1 MSATTRPRSTRP
13 TPLARKRQRTA
24 AILWAER
31 LAPAI
36 APALLILLAFIT
48 AAWTGLLAPL
58 PPIADLAL
66 LIATIALAAALAAR
80 GLAAIARPTPQQ
92 IDRRLERNHPHRPLA
107 TIADRPALPGA
118 EPIWQAH
125 RDRALALV
133 PALHPGPPR
142 LGAQG
147 ASAAGAAAV
156 LILLCLLLGAGRGPA
171 RLWAA
176 LAPPHLLPAAAP
188 LQLQAW
194 IVPPEA
200 TGLGPIFLGKQDHDP
215 IPVPIGARLTVSLI
229 GSTSAP
235 SLTYAGHLHRFTRL
249 DHASYQASLLLTSPG
264 ALHVALGR
272 HKLGDWRLAVAADQ
286 PPTIA
291 LTGPPKVQ
299 DSRLNIPYAANDD
312 YGLAGITAEIHLAR
326 TPVAQP
332 LLLKLPLPGLPRH
345 ATGGLLPD
353 LTANPWAG
361 LPIRLHYIVRDGS
374 NQTARSVEIL
384 TTLPERNFLNPI
396 ARALVAVRRNLV
408 QDPSATKAATTAL
421 DRIAVAAFDRLSAGE
436 WLNLRA
442 ISALLYERPQA
453 SPETEARLWQLAI
466 EIEDQGLNDAKQR
479 LAQAR
484 DALRDALA
492 APPSPA
498 QSEKIAALT
507 RALQQAMDKYLQ
519 SMQRQAANA
528 DQAPPQQAD
537 GRSMDTKQLQQMA
550 QQMADAAKAGRLD
563 EARRRLQ
570 QLSALLDSLRP
581 SNRLA
586 NQQQQQQKSNP
597 VLDKLLRDQQ
607 ALRDNAR
614 QRAANSANKQTPDP
628 DAQRRG
634 DAITQQALRHRL
646 EDLAGKIGEQNGKVP
661 DGLAHADGAMREAQS
676 AMAQGKDAAAAAAA
690 QRAIDGIRSGSEQM
704 AQGQGKGSE
713 QGQGNGQGQGQGK
726 GQGQSAGRNGPG
738 TDPLGRALGEGG
750 NSPDEAD
757 STLPAQGDAARSR
770 AVRDELRRRA
780 ADRTRPPAELNYIE
794 RLLQY

>member
-1 MSATTRPRSTRP
+1 MSASFRPRSTRP
-13 TPLARKRQRTA
+13 TPLTRKRQRTA

-80 GLAAIARPTPQQ
+80 GLAVIARPTPQQ

-118 EPIWQAH
+118 DPIWQAH

-133 PALHPGPPR
+133 PALQPGPPR

-200 TGLGPIFLGKQDHDP
+200 TGLGPIFLGKPDHDP

-235 SLTYAGHLHRFTRL
+235 SLTYAGHPHRFTRL
-249 DHASYQASLLLTSPG
+249 DHASYQASLQLTSPG

-272 HKLGDWRLAVAADQ
+272 HKLGEWRLAVAADQ

-291 LTGPPKVQ
+291 ITGPPRVQ
-299 DSRLNIPYAANDD
+299 DARLRIPFAATDD
-312 YGLAGITAEIHLAR
+312 YGLAGITAEIHLAG
-326 TPVAQP
+326 TQAAPP
-332 LLLKLPLPGLPRH
+332 LLLKLPLPGLPRQV
-345 ATGGLLPD
+345 TGGQLPD

-374 NQTARSVEIL
+374 NQIARSVEIL
-384 TTLPERNFLNPI
+384 TTLPERVFLNPI
-396 ARALVAVRRNLV
+396 ARALIAVRRNLV
-408 QDPSATKAATTAL
+408 QDPSATKTATSAL
-421 DRIAVAAFDRLSAGE
+421 DRIAVTAFARLSPGE

-442 ISALLYERPQA
+442 IAALLYERPQA
-453 SPETEARLWQLAI
+453 APETEARLWQLAV

-492 APPSPA
+492 AAAPPPPPPPKTPRPPPPNRRKSPRSPAPCSRPWTNTSSPCSARPPTPTRRPRSKPTAAPWTQNSSSKWPSKWPTPPKPAASTKPAGACSNSRPCSTAFAPVTASPTSSSNSRNPTRSSTNSCTTSRPCATTPASAPPTAPTNRPRTRTPSAAATPSPSRRYA
-498 QSEKIAALT
+498 TASRI
-507 RALQQAMDKYLQ
+507 
-519 SMQRQAANA
+519 S
-528 DQAPPQQAD
+528 P
-537 GRSMDTKQLQQMA
+537 
-550 QQMADAAKAGRLD
+550 AK
-563 EARRRLQ
+563 
-570 QLSALLDSLRP
+570 
-581 SNRLA
+581 
-586 NQQQQQQKSNP
+586 
-597 VLDKLLRDQQ
+597 
-607 ALRDNAR
+607 
-614 QRAANSANKQTPDP
+614 SANRTAKSPTASPMPMAPCVTPNP
-628 DAQRRG
+628 PWP
-634 DAITQQALRHRL
+634 
-646 EDLAGKIGEQNGKVP
+646 K
-661 DGLAHADGAMREAQS
+661 
-676 AMAQGKDAAAAAAA
+676 
-690 QRAIDGIRSGSEQM
+690 
-704 AQGQGKGSE
+704 
-713 QGQGNGQGQGQGK
+713 
-726 GQGQSAGRNGPG
+726 
-738 TDPLGRALGEGG
+738 
-750 NSPDEAD
+750 
-757 STLPAQGDAARSR
+757 AR
-770 AVRDELRRRA
+770 
-780 ADRTRPPAELNYIE
+780 TPPPPPPPNAP
-794 RLLQY
+794 